1 MKKLL
6 LVIVLFLVAVVF
18 VSNMSASVVND
29 HPERAQ
35 RSKLGFEDFGNT
47 DLAPIAGVVHP

>member
-35 RSKLGFEDFGNT
+35 SSKLGFEDFGNT